1 MSGDAPIGQLLSQLV
16 DDGKRYARAEIDV
29 AKARVGGKVLSLRPA
44 AIMAGMAAAL
54 MSAATTVLLMGLI
67 LALSP
72 RLGVL
77 GATALVV
84 VISAAI
90 ACLLAY
96 LAWQHLKKATK

>member
-1 MSGDAPIGQLLSQLV
+1 MSGEPPIGQLLSQLV
-16 DDGKRYARAEIDV
+16 DDGKRYAQAEIDV
-29 AKARVGGKVLSLRPA
+29 VKARAAGRVLSLRPA
-44 AIMAGMAAAL
+44 AILAGMAAAL

-72 RLGVL
+72 KFGVL

-84 VISAAI
+84 VVASVV

-96 LAWQHLKKATK
+96 LAWQRLKDSTK